1 MWVRIDEVSFA
12 SDRADEVINNFRNS
26 AVALHRGEGYL
37 GFRLLVDRAQDRAL
51 NVSYWQTENDA
62 RADRLEPSMNPS
74 EAGATTTLV
83 TSHVYA
89 LAIDAV

>member
-12 SDRADEVINNFRNS
+12 SDRADEVINNVRNS

-37 GFRLLVDRAQDRAL
+37 GFRLLVDRARDRAL
-51 NVSYWQTENDA
+51 NVSYWQTEDDA
-62 RADRLEPSMNPS
+62 RADRLDPSMNPT
-74 EAGATTTLV
+74 GADATTLV
-83 TSHVYA
+83 TSHVYV